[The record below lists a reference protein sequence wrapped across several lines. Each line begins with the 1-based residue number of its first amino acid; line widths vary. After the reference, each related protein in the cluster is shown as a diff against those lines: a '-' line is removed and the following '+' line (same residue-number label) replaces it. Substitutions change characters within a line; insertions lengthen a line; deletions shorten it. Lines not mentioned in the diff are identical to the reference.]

1 MYTKDEKTDMILMYG
16 ECKKMVRKL
25 HLFTDGD
32 FQLGDIHAVSLEK

>member
-1 MYTKDEKTDMILMYG
+1 MKDGYDSHVWRMV
-16 ECKKMVRKL
+16 KKMVRKL